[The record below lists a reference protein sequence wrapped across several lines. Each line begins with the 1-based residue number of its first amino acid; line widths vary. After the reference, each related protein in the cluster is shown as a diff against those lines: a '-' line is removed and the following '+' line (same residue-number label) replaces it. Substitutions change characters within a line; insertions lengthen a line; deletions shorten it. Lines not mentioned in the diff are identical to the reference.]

1 MYRGC
6 FSLGCMCKTGW
17 GKAVLEDIQTYTY
30 VTNQIM
36 YLHLGRLSLGNLVKK
51 DLLCQDCYKF
61 SQGKAIFGS
70 GTRFP
75 PVEVQGRTRV
85 PGQVTAGR

>member
-17 GKAVLEDIQTYTY
+17 GKAVLEDIHICYKSNY
-30 VTNQIM
+30 VSSF
-36 YLHLGRLSLGNLVKK
+36 GAFEPWKSCKK
-51 DLLCQDCYKF
+51 QLLCQDCYKF

-85 PGQVTAGR
+85 PGQVT

>member
-1 MYRGC
+1 
-6 FSLGCMCKTGW
+6 
-17 GKAVLEDIQTYTY
+17 
-30 VTNQIM
+30 M